1 MGGVFSPNCWFKKK
15 KTNQHKQKTPN
26 ILLNVTL
33 SGRTHCNFSIQ
44 TWTEKANYFNI
55 SMKSENYLWKILSP
69 FRWKNQLEENIA
81 FFNIFHWASKT
92 EWSKWHSQIHSFIK
106 ILIRIFYFILYR
118 DSSLVI
124 LVTNESSDSHNVLW
138 LSCARF
144 SYFLVMCLLSCS
156 TLVSPSHLYFIASD
170 MSAELFQL
178 LLFPVDLNSMLLKDC
193 EEWLIFRHADLNT
206 VNNTCSD
213 LFLSSVLTPYLC

>member
-1 MGGVFSPNCWFKKK
+1 MGGVFFPKLLIFFKK
-15 KTNQHKQKTPN
+15 NQN

-33 SGRTHCNFSIQ
+33 SGRTYCNFSIQ
-44 TWTEKANYFNI
+44 TWTEKTNYFNI
-55 SMKSENYLWKILSP
+55 SMKSENYLWKILSA
-69 FRWKNQLEENIA
+69 FKWKKKQLEENIA

-92 EWSKWHSQIHSFIK
+92 EWSKCHSQIHNFIK
-106 ILIRIFYFILYR
+106 ILIKKFYLILYR

-124 LVTNESSDSHNVLW
+124 LVTNESSDSQNVLL

-178 LLFPVDLNSMLLKDC
+178 LCFLLI
-193 EEWLIFRHADLNT
+193 LIVCCWKT
-206 VNNTCSD
+206 VKND
-213 LFLSSVLTPYLC
+213 WFLDMQIWTL